1 MQSNVRLWLQFCY
14 RVRSDLGSL
23 SFVHPH
29 QLTQEGEEEGHGDKE
44 GQHIGDGLADL
55 NAQQPEGP
63 GQGEDE
69 RDEKHA
75 LTARKVARPD
85 LPMDWNSML
94 PATITGCSSMA
105 KHW

>member
-1 MQSNVRLWLQFCY
+1 MVTVLLQGRFNH
-14 RVRSDLGSL
+14 SSL
-23 SFVHPH
+23 SFVHPN

-55 NAQQPEGP
+55 NTQQPKGP
-63 GQGEDE
+63 GQGENE
-69 RDEKHA
+69 RDEEHA
-75 LTARKVARPD
+75 LTAAGQKGGPAR

>member
-14 RVRSDLGSL
+14 RARSDLGSL

-29 QLTQEGEEEGHGDKE
+29 QLTQEGEEEGHSDKE

-55 NAQQPEGP
+55 NTQQPKGP

-69 RDEKHA
+69 RDEN
-75 LTARKVARPD
+75 TP
-85 LPMDWNSML
+85 
-94 PATITGCSSMA
+94 
-105 KHW
+105 

>member
-23 SFVHPH
+23 GFVHPH

-55 NAQQPEGP
+55 NTQQPKGP

-69 RDEKHA
+69 WDEKHA
-75 LTARKVARPD
+75 LT
-85 LPMDWNSML
+85 
-94 PATITGCSSMA
+94 GCSSMT